1 MPIKADLLMS
11 KYKISKGKILGDKIK
26 SIEEKWV
33 ENNFNISD
41 QEMLRTFNCGVGF
54 CIIVSQKNVKKVLKY
69 SKQSK
74 PYVIGK
80 IVKNKK
86 SRVLL
91 NGKIKF

>member
-1 MPIKADLLMS
+1 
-11 KYKISKGKILGDKIK
+11 
-26 SIEEKWV
+26 
-33 ENNFNISD
+33 
-41 QEMLRTFNCGVGF
+41 MLSTFNCGVGF
-54 CIIVSQKNVKKVLKY
+54 CVIVSQKNVKKVLKY

-74 PYVIGK
+74 PYIIGK